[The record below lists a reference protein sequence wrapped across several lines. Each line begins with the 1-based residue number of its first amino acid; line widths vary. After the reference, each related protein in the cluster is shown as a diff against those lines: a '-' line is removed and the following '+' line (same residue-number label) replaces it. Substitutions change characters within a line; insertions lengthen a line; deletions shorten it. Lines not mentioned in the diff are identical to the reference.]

1 MSNQEKLLEVLLEL
15 GGDLEPVSVSA
26 IRKVWPE
33 CPEFMKLLNLGNRE
47 LFTVYLEPDGGPERQ
62 ILLTPEGI
70 AAASKSKKEA
80 EEKRT
85 AKAEKVRDKKKDRAF
100 EIILV
105 FLGWLLGL
113 ATPYI
118 VGFFG
123 KLFHG

>member
-15 GGDLEPVSVSA
+15 GGDVEPVSVSA

-47 LFTVYLEPDGGPERQ
+47 LFTTYLERGGDHGL
-62 ILLTPEGI
+62 LLTPEGI
-70 AAASKSKKEA
+70 TRASQAKKEMQEKIA
-80 EEKRT
+80 E
-85 AKAEKVRDKKKDRAF
+85 KAEKVRDKKQERVF
-100 EIILV
+100 QIFLV

-113 ATPYI
+113 ATPYV